1 MIYMKRVLCI
11 VLAIVSLLCL
21 TACTQTGGSEQS
33 GGPAV
38 EAVAPDYSS
47 SEASLPIYG
56 YTPPPA
62 DRDGVNYQTLESYKT
77 YKEAG
82 LNILLLQADDGYDGE
97 PWETSHLKE
106 QMDLATEAGIDKIIV
121 FDHRLWRLTG
131 LNTGLVGNKY
141 GTEEELDA
149 YVANCVKDY
158 AAHPSFYG
166 IQLRDE
172 PAYNYFASIGDLY
185 RSLKRVLPD
194 NFIQFNL
201 LPANNSAKSSYCSG
215 GADMELAE
223 AYKAYLTKFLD
234 ETDADYIMFDSYPMS
249 GTSIRGAHFTT
260 LQVANE
266 VAKERGV
273 DIYAVAQTCSY
284 STNGAIQARVC
295 TEADLY
301 WQTNVYMGFG
311 IKQLSY
317 FNYWKKKDSNNE
329 VFFDNASFISNNGEK
344 TEIYGYMQKI
354 NGELQEL
361 AKVSMN
367 FDYVG
372 CFYSTSQPS
381 DYSVSYLS
389 GLQIGNLTHVT
400 NVTYGSSQAVLITEL
415 YDEEKGNTM
424 YMIQNILDP
433 IYVEGEGDCILEAE
447 ITFKDCTHL
456 LVIDKGVS
464 STVELQKGRYSVTLE
479 PGHAV
484 FVIPY

>member
-1 MIYMKRVLCI
+1 MKKVLCMMLTI
-11 VLAIVSLLCL
+11 ASLLCL
-21 TACTQTGGSEQS
+21 VACEQTGGSGQT
-33 GGPAV
+33 AATV
-38 EAVAPDYSS
+38 PDYSD
-47 SEASLPIYG
+47 SEAYLPVYG

-62 DRDGVNYQTLESYKT
+62 DRDGVNYQTLESYQT

-131 LNTGLVGNKY
+131 YNTSLIGNQY
-141 GTEEELDA
+141 STEAELDA
-149 YVANCVKDY
+149 YVENCVKDY

-172 PAYNYFASIGDLY
+172 PAYNYFPSIGDLY
-185 RSLKRVLPD
+185 RSLKRVLPE

-201 LPANNSAKSSYCSG
+201 LPANNGAKGSYCSG
-215 GADMELAE
+215 GANMELAE

-234 ETDADYIMFDSYPMS
+234 VTDADYLMFDSYPMA
-249 GTSIRGAHFTT
+249 GTNIRAAHFTT
-260 LQVANE
+260 LQVAND

-273 DIYAVAQTCSY
+273 SIYAVAQTCSY
-284 STNGAIQARVC
+284 STNGAIQTRVC
-295 TEADLY
+295 TENDLY

-317 FNYWKKKDSNNE
+317 FNYWKKNDANGE
-329 VFFDNASFISNNGEK
+329 IFFDNASFISNSGEK
-344 TEIYGYMQKI
+344 TEIYNYMQKI
-354 NGELQEL
+354 NGELQAL

-372 CFYSTSQPS
+372 CFYSASQPS

-389 GLQIGNLTHVT
+389 DLQIGGLTHVA
-400 NVTYGSSQAVLITEL
+400 NVTYGQSQAVLMTEL
-415 YDEEKGNTM
+415 YDKEKGNTM

-433 IYVEGEGDCILEAE
+433 IYAEAEGECVLEAE
-447 ITFKDCTHL
+447 ITFQNCTHL
-456 LVIDKGVS
+456 LVIDKGN
-464 STVELQKGRYSVTLE
+464 STTIELQNGKYSVTLQ

>member
-1 MIYMKRVLCI
+1 MKKCLSM
-11 VLAIVSLLCL
+11 VLALAALLCL
-21 TACTQTGGSEQS
+21 AACGQS
-33 GGPAV
+33 GGSGQTEPGPA
-38 EAVAPDYSS
+38 ATAPDYSDS
-47 SEASLPIYG
+47 QAYLPVYA

-62 DRDGVNYQTLESYKT
+62 DRDGVNHQTLESYQT

-106 QMDLATEAGIDKIIV
+106 QMDLATQAGIDKIIV

-131 LNTGLVGNKY
+131 FNTGLVGNQY

-149 YVANCVKDY
+149 YIADCVKDY
-158 AAHPSFYG
+158 STHPSFYG

-194 NFIQFNL
+194 SFIQFNL
-201 LPANNSAKSSYCSG
+201 LPANNGAKGSYCSG
-215 GADMELAE
+215 GAGMELAA
-223 AYKAYLTKFLD
+223 AYKNYLTRFLD
-234 ETDADYIMFDSYPMS
+234 ATNADYIMFDSYPMA
-249 GTSIRGAHFTT
+249 GTNIRSAHFTT

-273 DIYAVAQTCSY
+273 EIYAVAQTCSY
-284 STNGAIQARVC
+284 SSNGAIQTRVC
-295 TEADLY
+295 TENDLY

-317 FNYWKKKDSNNE
+317 FNYWKKNDANGE
-329 VFFDNASFISNNGEK
+329 VFFDNASFISNSGEK
-344 TEIYGYMQKI
+344 TQIYGHMQKI
-354 NGELQEL
+354 NAELQKL
-361 AKVSMN
+361 AKYTMH

-372 CFYSTSQPS
+372 CYYSTSQPS

-389 GLQIGNLTHVT
+389 DLQIGGLTHIN
-400 NVTYGSSQAVLITEL
+400 NVTHGSSQAVLITEL
-415 YDEEKGNTM
+415 YDKEKDNTM
-424 YMIQNILDP
+424 YMVQNILDP
-433 IYVEGEGDCILEAE
+433 IYVEEEGECVLETE
-447 ITFKDCTHL
+447 LTFLDCTHL
-456 LVIDKGVS
+456 LVIDKGET
-464 STVELQKGRYSVTLE
+464 STVELEKGRCTLTLE

>member
-1 MIYMKRVLCI
+1 MIYMKKVLCI
-11 VLAIVSLLCL
+11 VLAMILLLCC
-21 TACTQTGGSEQS
+21 TACAKTDGSEQTA
-33 GGPAV
+33 GPATP
-38 EAVAPDYSS
+38 PDYSS
-47 SEASLPIYG
+47 SVAYLPIYG

-131 LNTGLVGNKY
+131 FNTSLIGNRY
-141 GTEEELDA
+141 STEAELDE

-158 AAHPSFYG
+158 SAHPSFYG

-172 PAYNYFASIGDLY
+172 PAYNYFPSIGDLY
-185 RSLKRVLPD
+185 RSLKRVLP
-194 NFIQFNL
+194 NHFIQFNL
-201 LPANNSAKSSYCSG
+201 LPANNGAKASYCSG
-215 GADMELAE
+215 GSGMELAE
-223 AYKAYLTKFLD
+223 AYKLYLTKFLD
-234 ETDADYIMFDSYPMS
+234 ATGADYIMFDSYPMA
-249 GTSIRGAHFTT
+249 GTSIRAAHFTT

-266 VAKERGV
+266 VAQERGV
-273 DIYAVAQTCSY
+273 KIYAVAQTCSY
-284 STNGAIQARVC
+284 STNGAIQTRVC
-295 TEADLY
+295 TENDLY

-317 FNYWKKKDSNNE
+317 FNYWKKNDANGE
-329 VFFDNASFISNNGEK
+329 VFFDNASLISNNGQK
-344 TEIYGYMQKI
+344 TEIYSHVQKI
-354 NGELQEL
+354 NGELQNF
-361 AKVSMN
+361 AKISMH
-367 FDYVG
+367 FDYVRS
-372 CFYSTSQPS
+372 FYSASQPS

-389 GLQIGNLTHVT
+389 GLQLGNLTHVV
-400 NVTYGSSQAVLITEL
+400 NVTFDANQAVLITEL
-415 YDEEKGNTM
+415 YDKESGNTM

-433 IYVEGEGDCILEAE
+433 LYVEGEGDCVLNAE
-447 ITFKDCTHL
+447 VTFKDCTHL
-456 LVIDKGVS
+456 LVIDKGVQ
-464 STVELQKGRYSVTLE
+464 STVELQKGRYNITLQ